1 MGKIVLVT
9 GGARSGKSRFAEQY
23 AARFGKKVAYI
34 ATAGVYDE
42 EMAFRV
48 KLHRERRPKNW
59 HTWEAPENAHLAIE
73 EAGKAHDMIL
83 FDCLTLYIS
92 NLLCALENVRDSAA
106 NYELI
111 REKISLLLEAAK
123 EQEGTTIFVTN
134 EVGAGIVPENHLARE
149 YRDITGIANQL
160 TARAA
165 DEVYVVSCGIAVDFK
180 KLAVSWQT
188 IRTNVHFV
196 DIVRRP

>member
-34 ATAGVYDE
+34 ATAGVYDD

-48 KLHRERRPKNW
+48 KLHRERRPKDW

-73 EAGKAHDMIL
+73 EAGRAHDMIL

-123 EQEGTTIFVTN
+123 KQDGTTIFVTN

-160 TARAA
+160 TAREAA
-165 DEVYVVSCGIAVDFK
+165 EVYVVSCGIAVDFK
-180 KLAVSWQT
+180 KLAVSWQAT
-188 IRTNVHFV
+188 RTNVHSV

>member
-48 KLHRERRPKNW
+48 KLHRERRPKDW

-123 EQEGTTIFVTN
+123 KQEGTTIFVTN

-188 IRTNVHFV
+188 TRTNVHFV

>member
-48 KLHRERRPKNW
+48 KLHRERRPKDW

-73 EAGKAHDMIL
+73 EAGRAHDMIL

-160 TARAA
+160 TAREAA
-165 DEVYVVSCGIAVDFK
+165 EVYVVSCGIAVDFK
-180 KLAVSWQT
+180 KLAVSWQAT
-188 IRTNVHFV
+188 RTNVHSV

>member
-1 MGKIVLVT
+1 
-9 GGARSGKSRFAEQY
+9 
-23 AARFGKKVAYI
+23 
-34 ATAGVYDE
+34 
-42 EMAFRV
+42 
-48 KLHRERRPKNW
+48 
-59 HTWEAPENAHLAIE
+59 
-73 EAGKAHDMIL
+73 MIL

-180 KLAVSWQT
+180 KLAVSW
-188 IRTNVHFV
+188 
-196 DIVRRP
+196 

>member
-23 AARFGKKVAYI
+23 AARFGKSIAYI

-48 KLHRERRPKNW
+48 KLHRERRPKDW
-59 HTWEAPENAHLAIE
+59 HTWEAPEDAHLAIE
-73 EAGKAHDMIL
+73 AAGEAHDMIL

-92 NLLCALENVRDSAA
+92 NLLCALDSVRDSAA
-106 NYELI
+106 N
-111 REKISLLLEAAK
+111 K
-123 EQEGTTIFVTN
+123 QHGTTIFVTN

-160 TARAA
+160 TAREAA
-165 DEVYVVSCGIAVDFK
+165 EMYVVSCGIAVDFK
-180 KLAVSWQT
+180 KLAVPWQ
-188 IRTNVHFV
+188 NGGL
-196 DIVRRP
+196 D